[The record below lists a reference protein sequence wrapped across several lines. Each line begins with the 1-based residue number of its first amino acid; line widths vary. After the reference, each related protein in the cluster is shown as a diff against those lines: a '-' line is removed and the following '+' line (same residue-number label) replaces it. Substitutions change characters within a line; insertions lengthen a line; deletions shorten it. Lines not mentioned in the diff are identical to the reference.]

1 MQDRLP
7 FRKAMRISRSEGDA
21 DGGGGG
27 PSTGE
32 GITELVGGRNLWAMS
47 VDISEIPN
55 WFSCKG
61 ILSFYWQ
68 YWRRNSRSRYMQQHS
83 R

>member
-7 FRKAMRISRSEGDA
+7 FRRAIGISGSEGEA

-32 GITELVGGRNLWAMS
+32 GLAGIGSEGGTFGR
-47 VDISEIPN
+47 
-55 WFSCKG
+55 
-61 ILSFYWQ
+61 
-68 YWRRNSRSRYMQQHS
+68 
-83 R
+83 

>member
-7 FRKAMRISRSEGDA
+7 FRRAMRISRSEGDA

-32 GITELVGGRNLWAMS
+32 GLAGTGSEAGTFGR
-47 VDISEIPN
+47 
-55 WFSCKG
+55 
-61 ILSFYWQ
+61 
-68 YWRRNSRSRYMQQHS
+68 
-83 R
+83 

>member
-32 GITELVGGRNLWAMS
+32 GIAELV
-47 VDISEIPN
+47 
-55 WFSCKG
+55 
-61 ILSFYWQ
+61 
-68 YWRRNSRSRYMQQHS
+68 RRQEPLGDECRHI
-83 R
+83 